1 MGTKT
6 GVTLSGT
13 GQYRSGVA
21 ARLSG
26 LHPETL
32 RVWERRYAVVEPQ
45 RSDGGQRLYSVSD
58 VTRLIHIKQLVDLGH
73 AIGVVAKQSPTT
85 LASMHAAALGRDL
98 FGGRAARDVRA
109 KTGGRATADL
119 AMQEQGPVRTALV
132 GAMLVADNLQ
142 QLIDDARLC
151 LVAHCPDTST
161 ASSALSQIKA
171 ELLITEMSSLDSS
184 AEAMVSKLVHAC
196 SAKRAIVYYRHASTA
211 VIRRLRRAG
220 HTVTRSPSAVVAI
233 ESQAM
238 ASLSAA
244 DSSVQAAS
252 SGVDIAQ
259 TDGLQ
264 PDDSLRFSRLLLE
277 VLVFE
282 REDSA
287 SATWSVEQKQCR
299 AELRRLLMQTRQLLR
314 RSLRLASTS
323 ATRKSASSIPLEVP
337 KVESTV

>member
-1 MGTKT
+1 
-6 GVTLSGT
+6 
-13 GQYRSGVA
+13 
-21 ARLSG
+21 
-26 LHPETL
+26 
-32 RVWERRYAVVEPQ
+32 
-45 RSDGGQRLYSVSD
+45 
-58 VTRLIHIKQLVDLGH
+58 
-73 AIGVVAKQSPTT
+73 
-85 LASMHAAALGRDL
+85 
-98 FGGRAARDVRA
+98 
-109 KTGGRATADL
+109 
-119 AMQEQGPVRTALV
+119 
-132 GAMLVADNLQ
+132 
-142 QLIDDARLC
+142 
-151 LVAHCPDTST
+151 
-161 ASSALSQIKA
+161 
-171 ELLITEMSSLDSS
+171 
-184 AEAMVSKLVHAC
+184 
-196 SAKRAIVYYRHASTA
+196 
-211 VIRRLRRAG
+211 
-220 HTVTRSPSAVVAI
+220 VAI

>member
-1 MGTKT
+1 
-6 GVTLSGT
+6 
-13 GQYRSGVA
+13 
-21 ARLSG
+21 
-26 LHPETL
+26 
-32 RVWERRYAVVEPQ
+32 
-45 RSDGGQRLYSVSD
+45 
-58 VTRLIHIKQLVDLGH
+58 
-73 AIGVVAKQSPTT
+73 
-85 LASMHAAALGRDL
+85 MHAAALGRDL
-98 FGGRAARDVRA
+98 FGGSTARDVRA

-142 QLIDDARLC
+142 QLIDDAKLC

-171 ELLITEMSSLDSS
+171 ELLITEMPSLDSS

-211 VIRRLRRAG
+211 VIRRLRHAG

-323 ATRKSASSIPLEVP
+323 ATRKSASSIPARQYR
-337 KVESTV
+337 